1 MEQLLG
7 RLAKIK
13 DKVKA
18 LKSQNEKLMLE
29 QKRMEQTIER
39 LQKLVEIQNNSIR
52 QFEQQLKIKRIAD
65 QLVST
70 DSLSAN
76 ESREL
81 KYKIN
86 EIIKE
91 VDKVIAL
98 IHE

>member
-29 QKRMEQTIER
+29 QKKMEQTIER

>member
-29 QKRMEQTIER
+29 QKKMEQSIER

-65 QLVST
+65 QIGST
-70 DSLSAN
+70 DSLSPN
-76 ESREL
+76 ENREL

>member
-1 MEQLLG
+1 MDQLLG

-13 DKVKA
+13 EKVKA
-18 LKSQNEKLMLE
+18 LKSQNEKLLLE
-29 QKRMEQTIER
+29 QKKSEHSIER
-39 LQKLVEIQNNSIR
+39 LQKLVEIQNNTIR
-52 QFEQQLKIKRIAD
+52 QLEQQLKIKKIAD
-65 QLVST
+65 QMGSNE
-70 DSLSAN
+70 SLSPN
-76 ESREL
+76 ENRAL

>member
-1 MEQLLG
+1 MDQLLS

-18 LKSQNEKLMLE
+18 LKSQNERLLLE
-29 QKRMEQTIER
+29 QKKTEQTITR
-39 LQKLVEIQNNSIR
+39 LQKLIEIQNNSI
-52 QFEQQLKIKRIAD
+52 QKLEQQLKIKRIAD
-65 QLVST
+65 QVGAGE
-70 DSLSAN
+70 SLSPN
-76 ESREL
+76 ENREL